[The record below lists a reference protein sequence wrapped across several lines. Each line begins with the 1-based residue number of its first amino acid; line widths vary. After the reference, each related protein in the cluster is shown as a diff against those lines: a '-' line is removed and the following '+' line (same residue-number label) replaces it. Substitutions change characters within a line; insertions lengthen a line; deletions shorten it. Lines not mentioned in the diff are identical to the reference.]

1 MNCSARC
8 WLLLIFP
15 SLIGFPAWAQNS
27 ASHVETAASR
37 KAEASPAA
45 VLPGAHQKL
54 FGNLPLSTRSAE
66 ARRLVELSLDKYEN
80 HLNDDAL
87 FAAKHAVAKDPQFAL
102 GYAALSMASLAA
114 IPDTAALAKA
124 KSLMPRC
131 TPDEQLLI
139 RWMTSLSDRDLLP
152 AISAMNDLMNRYPK
166 DPHVLYLIADWLYY
180 RQDYELAR
188 KMLENI
194 HRIDPDFPPALN
206 LLAYSYIQTG
216 TPEPAKAIASLQRYA
231 EVQPASPNPQD
242 SLGEILRFTGDD
254 QSSLEHYAEALKRDP
269 TFISSRWGLGDT
281 AALMGDYERA
291 RTELDRAISMASN
304 PRDRFHAEF
313 QKTLVFF
320 WEGHP
325 SEGRKA
331 LDALYSKAIQEKEP
345 NALFEIGFGRALLAA
360 DFGTEFEHLRGLEAQ
375 LQDTLTGM
383 TEVDRNNALAVIL
396 RERTRVAAL
405 HGLPTVAQQSIR
417 RLENLASLSRDP
429 IVENCYEIAR
439 GYLMF
444 AQGDFAGAAD
454 QLSADPRALL
464 ALELLERA
472 QEKMDNEAAAEETH
486 KRVQYL
492 RGPTPEW
499 YLISHAAEVLQS
511 GN

>member
-1 MNCSARC
+1 MLMNRFAVR

-15 SLIGFPAWAQNS
+15 SLCAYPAGAQNQ
-27 ASHVETAASR
+27 ASHLEATASR
-37 KAEASPAA
+37 KAEAAPAA
-45 VLPGAHQKL
+45 ILPGARLKL
-54 FGNLPLSTRSAE
+54 YGNLPLSTRSTE
-66 ARRLVELSLDKYEN
+66 ARRLIELSLDKYEN
-80 HLNDDAL
+80 HLQEDSIL
-87 FAAKHAVAKDPQFAL
+87 AAKHAIAKDPQFAL
-102 GYAALSMASLAA
+102 GYATLSMASLGA

-124 KSLMPRC
+124 RTLMPRC
-131 TPDEQLLI
+131 TPDEQLLV
-139 RWMTSLSDRDLLP
+139 RWMTSLGDRDLLP

-166 DPHVLYLIADWLYY
+166 DPHILYLIADWLYY

-194 HRIDPDFPPALN
+194 HKLDPDFPPALN

-254 QSSLEHYAEALKRDP
+254 QGSLEHYAEALKRDP
-269 TFISSRWGLGDT
+269 KFISSQWGLGDT
-281 AALMGDYERA
+281 AALSGDYGRA
-291 RTELDRAISMASN
+291 RTELDRAIYMASN

-313 QKTLVFF
+313 QKALVPF

-325 SEGRKA
+325 AEGRKA
-331 LDALYSKAIQEKEP
+331 LDTLYSKAIQEKEP

-360 DFGTEFEHLRGLEAQ
+360 DFGAEFEHLRGLEAQ

-383 TEVDRNNALAVIL
+383 TEVDRNNALAMIL
-396 RERTRVAAL
+396 RERTRAAAI
-405 HGLPTVAQQSIR
+405 HGLPTVAQQSVR

-439 GYLMF
+439 GYLLF

-464 ALELLERA
+464 ALEQLERT
-472 QEKMDNEAAAEETH
+472 QEKLDNEGAAEETH
-486 KRVQYL
+486 KRIQYL

-499 YLISHAAEVLQS
+499 YLVSRAADAAQ
-511 GN
+511 